1 MTSRHAARLD
11 RCGVDDQTATMDRSR
26 YLELLDADGQLL
38 RRAAAQGLRAAV
50 PPCPGWTVRDAVEHT
65 ATVYEHKIACIRLRG
80 KRPDPWPPPWPAG
93 RDPLAWFAD
102 VHGRLLEVLGSTDP
116 GAPSWTWWPPDQT
129 AGFWVRRM
137 AQETAVHRADV
148 QSAFGAVTPVDTELA
163 IDGVEEV
170 LVMMLAGDW
179 SDEIQSGSTGTIV
192 VAAAGG
198 AWRVAMS
205 PDRVTVG
212 DATGDAEA
220 RVTGEPSDLLLWLWG
235 RGSDSSLQV
244 TGDRAVAR
252 RLRER
257 LALATQ

>member
-11 RCGVDDQTATMDRSR
+11 TCGVDDQTASMDRSR
-26 YLELLDADGQLL
+26 YLELLDADGQVL
-38 RRAAAQGLRAAV
+38 RRAAAQGLQAAV
-50 PPCPGWTVRDAVEHT
+50 PPS
-65 ATVYEHKIACIRLRG
+65 VYEHKIACIRLRG
-80 KRPDPWPPPWPAG
+80 ERPDPWPPPWPAG

-102 VHGRLLEVLGSTDP
+102 AHGRLLEVLSSTDP

-137 AQETAVHRADV
+137 AQETAVHRADM
-148 QSAFGAVTPVDTELA
+148 QSAFGAVTPIDAELA
-163 IDGVEEV
+163 VDGVEEV

-179 SDEIQSGSTGTIV
+179 SDDVQAGSTGTIV
-192 VAAAGG
+192 VAAAGR
-198 AWRVAMS
+198 AWQVRMS
-205 PDRVTVG
+205 PDRVSVG
-212 DATGDAEA
+212 DASGDAEA
-220 RVTGEPSDLLLWLWG
+220 QVTGEPSDLLLWLWG
-235 RGSDSSLQV
+235 RAPESVLRV

>member
-11 RCGVDDQTATMDRSR
+11 TCGVDDQTASMDRSR
-26 YLELLDADGQLL
+26 YLELLDADGQVL
-38 RRAAAQGLRAAV
+38 RRAAAQGLQAAV

-80 KRPDPWPPPWPAG
+80 ERPDPWPPPWPAG

-102 VHGRLLEVLGSTDP
+102 AHGRLLEVLSSTDP

-137 AQETAVHRADV
+137 AQETAVHRADM
-148 QSAFGAVTPVDTELA
+148 QSAFGAVTPIDAELA
-163 IDGVEEV
+163 VDGVEEV

-179 SDEIQSGSTGTIV
+179 SV
-192 VAAAGG
+192 
-198 AWRVAMS
+198 S
-205 PDRVTVG
+205 PDRVSVG
-212 DATGDAEA
+212 DASGDAEA
-220 RVTGEPSDLLLWLWG
+220 QVTGEPSDLLLWLWG
-235 RGSDSSLQV
+235 RAPESVLRV